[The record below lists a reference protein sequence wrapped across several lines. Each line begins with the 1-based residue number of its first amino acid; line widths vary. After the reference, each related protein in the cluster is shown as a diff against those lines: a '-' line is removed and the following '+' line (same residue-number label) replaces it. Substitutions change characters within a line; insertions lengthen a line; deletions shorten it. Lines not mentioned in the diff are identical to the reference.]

1 MLPIILITYSAAR
14 GWQITPRDRE
24 MLAALDYGPLTGR
37 QLEKLSDTWAEPFP
51 SARMVRE
58 RLQRMAEAKLVK
70 PHYYAVIRS
79 IKPENY
85 YVLTRRGY
93 QLVHGPDSEPPTKG
107 YCSPVT
113 LVRQCHQQALSDFI
127 VHTAVGAHRSGTNLT
142 GFRRENTIR
151 LDAGGK
157 SVYPDCSFLLAA
169 KDETF
174 RFFAEIDTGSER
186 VRSDKDTDSIERKLR
201 TYDAFQTVKPG
212 TRFRVLFVCLQ
223 NSRDRM
229 LHILETAAR
238 VISDPNRTL
247 FYGITLTDYLTTL
260 YPVTSPR
267 FLDHRGGTHSL
278 VPDMKA
284 ASLLSLAELHQA
296 A

>member
-1 MLPIILITYSAAR
+1 MSSASR
-14 GWQITPRDRE
+14 GWQITPRDLE

-37 QLEKLSDTWAEPFP
+37 QLEKLSDAWAEPFP
-51 SARMVRE
+51 SGRMARE

-70 PHYYAVIRS
+70 PYNYAVVRS

-93 QLVHGPDSEPPTKG
+93 QLVHGPDSEPPTKE
-107 YCSPVT
+107 YCSPIA
-113 LVRQCHQQALSDFI
+113 LVRQFHQQALSDFI
-127 VHTAVGAHRSGTNLT
+127 VHTAIGAHRSGIQLT

-151 LDAGGK
+151 LDAGGR
-157 SVYPDCSFLLAA
+157 SVYPDSSFLLTN
-169 KDETF
+169 KDEHF
-174 RFFAEIDTGSER
+174 RFYAELDTGSER
-186 VRSDKDTDSIERKLR
+186 IRSDKDTDSIERKLR
-201 TYDAFQTVKPG
+201 TYDAFQTLQSG
-212 TRFRVLFVCLQ
+212 ARFRVLFVCVQ
-223 NSRDRM
+223 SSRDRM

-267 FLDHRGGTHSL
+267 FLDHRGGQHSL
-278 VPDMKA
+278 IPDVMA
-284 ASLLSLAELHQA
+284 ASLLSPAELHHA

>member
-1 MLPIILITYSAAR
+1 
-14 GWQITPRDRE
+14 

-37 QLEKLSDTWAEPFP
+37 QLEKLSDAWAEPFP
-51 SARMVRE
+51 SGRMARE

-70 PHYYAVIRS
+70 PYNYAVVRS

-93 QLVHGPDSEPPTKG
+93 QLVHGPDSEPPTKE
-107 YCSPVT
+107 YCSPIA
-113 LVRQCHQQALSDFI
+113 LVRQFHQQALSDFI
-127 VHTAVGAHRSGTNLT
+127 VHTAIGAHRSGIQLT

-151 LDAGGK
+151 LDAGGR
-157 SVYPDCSFLLAA
+157 SVYPDSSFLLTN
-169 KDETF
+169 KDEHF
-174 RFFAEIDTGSER
+174 RFYAELDTGSER
-186 VRSDKDTDSIERKLR
+186 IRSDKDTDSIERKLR
-201 TYDAFQTVKPG
+201 TYDAFQTLQSG
-212 TRFRVLFVCLQ
+212 ARFRVLFVCVQ
-223 NSRDRM
+223 SSRDRM

-267 FLDHRGGTHSL
+267 FLDHRGGQHSL
-278 VPDMKA
+278 IPDVKA
-284 ASLLSLAELHQA
+284 ASLLSPAELHHA